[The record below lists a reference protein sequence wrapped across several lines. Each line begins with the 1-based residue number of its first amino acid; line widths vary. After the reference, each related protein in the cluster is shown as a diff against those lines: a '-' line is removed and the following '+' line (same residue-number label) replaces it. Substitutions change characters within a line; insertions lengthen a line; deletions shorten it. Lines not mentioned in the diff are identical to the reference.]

1 MSNLFGINGVRGVV
15 NETLT
20 SDVALKLGRAIGRYY
35 DGTVAVATDTR
46 ISADMI
52 KTFWT

>member
-20 SDVALKLGRAIGRYY
+20 SDVALRLGRAIGRFYN
-35 DGTVAVATDTR
+35 GPEIGRASCRERVL
-46 ISADMI
+46 
-52 KTFWT
+52 W